1 MEDERK
7 VEVTDEANAIGDGSS
22 YPEGT
27 EWNESPGVPESETFE
42 AVEEWDGGEDVET
55 MKGEAVLDDVQ
66 EELDA
71 LPDWTGR
78 YAEQKKVDFIIDMDY
93 VEFSMNEAGYE
104 CPECSASL
112 ETDAGSCP
120 HCGLHFE
127 EEKDGVE
134 FTVDVVSV
142 DMGPADADD
151 GTIIDFDLGG
161 DDRGA
166 GDGEGGARGGPAGG
180 RYDADESEYDFEI
193 IEDRYE

>member
-104 CPECSASL
+104 CI
-112 ETDAGSCP
+112 G
-120 HCGLHFE
+120 
-127 EEKDGVE
+127 
-134 FTVDVVSV
+134 
-142 DMGPADADD
+142 
-151 GTIIDFDLGG
+151 
-161 DDRGA
+161 
-166 GDGEGGARGGPAGG
+166 
-180 RYDADESEYDFEI
+180 
-193 IEDRYE
+193 